1 MTVPEDTVPAASPRL
16 PAPDFEDR
24 PSGSKLGIFALPSVE
39 RSVAPFTLA
48 RISVP
53 TGVRTSLDQHEVRE
67 IWLIQSGSGLL
78 TVDGT
83 EIRVSAGDSFYFE
96 SYRKH
101 QLYNDGGET
110 TEIVSIWW
118 RP

>member
-1 MTVPEDTVPAASPRL
+1 MTIPEDLAPAASPRL
-16 PAPDFEDR
+16 PVPDIEDR
-24 PSGSKLGIFALPSVE
+24 PSGSKLSIFTLPSVTQ
-39 RSVAPFTLA
+39 SAAPFTLA

-53 TGVRTSLDQHEVRE
+53 AGVRTAEDQHEVRE

-78 TVDGT
+78 TVDGIET
-83 EIRVSAGDSFYFE
+83 RVSAGDSLYFE

-101 QLYNDGGET
+101 QLYNDGSEQ